1 MICEKIACSAASVS
15 DTTSSNGGADE
26 NLNVDRGK
34 EEEARLA
41 CVTRVF
47 CGNGRNAKLRRIRN
61 NVGARTTKN
70 LDNTTYLIVLSF

>member
-1 MICEKIACSAASVS
+1 MICEKMASSAASAP

-41 CVTRVF
+41 CVKRVF
-47 CGNGRNAKLRRIRN
+47 CGNGRNAKL
-61 NVGARTTKN
+61 
-70 LDNTTYLIVLSF
+70 